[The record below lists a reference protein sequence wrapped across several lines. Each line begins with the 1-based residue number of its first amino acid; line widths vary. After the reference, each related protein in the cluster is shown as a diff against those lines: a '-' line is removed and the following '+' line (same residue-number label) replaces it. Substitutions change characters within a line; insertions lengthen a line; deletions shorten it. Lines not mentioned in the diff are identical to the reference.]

1 MNKQVIPIFFASDDN
16 YIPFLSVAI
25 SSLLE
30 HASKDY
36 NYDII
41 VLSSKLKE
49 ENIQKIKAYETE
61 GVSIK
66 FEDVNSKIENIIDDL
81 SLRLRD
87 YYSVSIYYR
96 LFIPSLYP
104 EYKKAIY
111 LDADI
116 VVIDDISKM
125 YNEDL
130 EGFLVGAVNDGVIM
144 GHEVFRNYAE
154 QMIGIEP
161 VKYFNSG
168 VLLMNLDEFRKDKIE
183 EKFLHLLSKFNFDVI
198 CPDQD
203 YLNYLCKDKV
213 KYLDKGWDRMPLKDD
228 AFDDNNLHLI
238 HYNNFQKPWNYD
250 DILYENIYWECAK
263 KSNCYKEIMD
273 MKGKYTKED
282 IKKDNDGFV
291 NLVNQAKRISSSD
304 FTFKKMLDKNYF
316 DFMK

>member
-1 MNKQVIPIFFASDDN
+1 MNKEIIPIFFASDDN

-41 VLSSKLKE
+41 VLSSSLKE
-49 ENIQKIKAYETE
+49 ENKKKIKEYEKD
-61 GVSIK
+61 GICIK
-66 FEDVNSKIENIIDDL
+66 FENVKNKIENIIDDL

-87 YYSVSIYYR
+87 YYSISIYYR

-125 YNEDL
+125 YNENL
-130 EGFLVGAVNDGVIM
+130 NGYLVASVNDDVIM
-144 GHEVFRNYAE
+144 SHEVFKEYSK

-161 VKYFNSG
+161 EKYFNSG
-168 VLLMNLDEFRKDKIE
+168 VLLMNLEEFRKDRIE

-203 YLNYLCKDKV
+203 YLNFLCKDKV
-213 KYLDKGWDRMPLKDD
+213 KYLDKGWDRMPLEDKN
-228 AFDDNNLHLI
+228 FDDNNLHLI
-238 HYNNFQKPWNYD
+238 HYNNFHKPWNYD
-250 DILYENIYWECAK
+250 NILYEDIYWECAK
-263 KSNCYKEIMD
+263 KSNCYDEIAG
-273 MKGKYTKED
+273 MKGKYTAED
-282 IKKDNDGFV
+282 KKRDDDGFI
-291 NLVNQAKRISSSD
+291 NLVNQAKKISASD
-304 FTFKKMLDKNYF
+304 FTFKKMIGKDYF
-316 DFMK
+316 SFM